1 MKNLLMTS
9 IDLSIV
15 RNVGVNIVSS
25 SQILML
31 NICFFYTIFCIVH
44 FLIIRFYTALH
55 IFVYILD
62 ILYEGLQC
70 FLFFYIEFKCNY
82 LYLKY
87 RLS

>member
-1 MKNLLMTS
+1 MTS

-31 NICFFYTIFCIVH
+31 NIRFIFTIFCDVQF

-55 IFVYILD
+55 ICIYKLD
-62 ILYEGLQC
+62 ILYEGIQC
-70 FLFFYIEFKCNY
+70 FLIF
-82 LYLKY
+82 
-87 RLS
+87 

>member
-1 MKNLLMTS
+1 MTS

-31 NICFFYTIFCIVH
+31 NICFLYNILYSPF

-55 IFVYILD
+55 IFYILD
-62 ILYEGLQC
+62 ILYEGKQC
-70 FLFFYIEFKCNY
+70 FLF
-82 LYLKY
+82 
-87 RLS
+87 

>member
-1 MKNLLMTS
+1 MTS

-31 NICFFYTIFCIVH
+31 NICFFLQYFVLSV

-55 IFVYILD
+55 IFVNILD
-62 ILYEGLQC
+62 ILYEGIQC
-70 FLFFYIEFKCNY
+70 FLFLITLCWNQSAGFSP
-82 LYLKY
+82 L
-87 RLS
+87 